1 MHIIVSLSCRLGH
14 GNWCTWVKYILT
26 TTNLLHIWEEQ
37 YFDNNYLL
45 VLKERLFH
53 DYKQHMQQTLENIQN
68 SEMYPK
74 LRIYR
79 LFKQEYKLENYLQ
92 QLKDLRYIKVLI
104 TFLVLFYQF

>member
-53 DYKQHMQQTLENIQN
+53 NNI
-68 SEMYPK
+68 SATDTRKYSK
-74 LRIYR
+74 LRNVS
-79 LFKQEYKLENYLQ
+79 KTTYL
-92 QLKDLRYIKVLI
+92 
-104 TFLVLFYQF
+104 